1 MENKLKKT
9 IDRYMLRNEISNYK
23 NDEVESHIKNTMF
36 GGNGSESCLQ
46 NSAIFNHTM
55 QMLNNNQTTMVN
67 GLRGGRVTL
76 PRTYFDPTAKDN
88 MTKKG
93 GRVTLPRIYF
103 DPTAKD
109 NMTKKGGRVTL
120 PRTYFDPTAKDN
132 MTKKGGRVT
141 LPRTY
146 FDPTAKDNMTK
157 KGGRVTLPSTF
168 FNPSGKCN
176 MVEFPKYTVTGD
188 VSTSV
193 IRQGIPATI
202 IGGGKIENALSF
214 EKFRWMTGGHFSNK
228 QNRELFA
235 NYNKNLEKFTNV
247 LKQNGGTTGVIT
259 SPKINKALRSLI
271 KN

>member
-1 MENKLKKT
+1 MEHKLKKT

-55 QMLNNNQTTMVN
+55 QMLNNNQTTTVN
-67 GLRGGRVTL
+67 GLRGGRVSL

-88 MTKKG
+88 MTKG
-93 GRVTLPRIYF
+93 GRIS
-103 DPTAKD
+103 
-109 NMTKKGGRVTL
+109 M
-120 PRTYFDPTAKDN
+120 
-132 MTKKGGRVT
+132 
-141 LPRTY
+141 
-146 FDPTAKDNMTK
+146 
-157 KGGRVTLPSTF
+157 PSTF

-202 IGGGKIENALSF
+202 TTSTGGSKTKNALSF

-235 NYNKNLEKFTNV
+235 NYNRNLEKFTNV
-247 LKQNGGTTGVIT
+247 LKQNGGRTGLIT
-259 SPKINKALRSLI
+259 SSKINKSFKAL

>member
-93 GRVTLPRIYF
+93 GRVTLPR
-103 DPTAKD
+103 
-109 NMTKKGGRVTL
+109 
-120 PRTYFDPTAKDN
+120 TYFDPTAKDN

-176 MVEFPKYTVTGD
+176 MVEFPKYTITGD

>member
-67 GLRGGRVTL
+67 GLR
-76 PRTYFDPTAKDN
+76 
-88 MTKKG
+88 
-93 GRVTLPRIYF
+93 
-103 DPTAKD
+103 
-109 NMTKKGGRVTL
+109 
-120 PRTYFDPTAKDN
+120 
-132 MTKKGGRVT
+132 GGRVT

>member
-1 MENKLKKT
+1 MDNKLKKT

-36 GGNGSESCLQ
+36 GGNGSDSCLQ

-67 GLRGGRVTL
+67 GLRGGRVSM

-93 GRVTLPRIYF
+93 GRVS
-103 DPTAKD
+103 
-109 NMTKKGGRVTL
+109 M

-132 MTKKGGRVT
+132 MTKKGGRVS
-141 LPRTY
+141 
-146 FDPTAKDNMTK
+146 M
-157 KGGRVTLPSTF
+157 PSTF
-168 FNPSGKCN
+168 FNPSGKSN

-193 IRQGIPATI
+193 IRQGIPASI
-202 IGGGKIENALSF
+202 GGGGKIKNALSF

-235 NYNKNLEKFTNV
+235 NYNRNLEKFTNV
-247 LKQNGGTTGVIT
+247 LKQNGGRTGVIT
-259 SPKINKALRSLI
+259 SPKINKALRSII

>member
-67 GLRGGRVTL
+67 GLR
-76 PRTYFDPTAKDN
+76 
-88 MTKKG
+88 
-93 GRVTLPRIYF
+93 
-103 DPTAKD
+103 
-109 NMTKKGGRVTL
+109 GGRVTL

>member
-1 MENKLKKT
+1 MDNKLKKT

-36 GGNGSESCLQ
+36 GGNGSDSCLQ

-67 GLRGGRVTL
+67 GLRGGRVSM

-93 GRVTLPRIYF
+93 GRVS
-103 DPTAKD
+103 
-109 NMTKKGGRVTL
+109 M
-120 PRTYFDPTAKDN
+120 
-132 MTKKGGRVT
+132 
-141 LPRTY
+141 
-146 FDPTAKDNMTK
+146 
-157 KGGRVTLPSTF
+157 PSTF
-168 FNPSGKCN
+168 FNPSGKSN

-193 IRQGIPATI
+193 IRQGIPASI
-202 IGGGKIENALSF
+202 GGGGKIKNALSF

-235 NYNKNLEKFTNV
+235 NYNRNLEKFTNV
-247 LKQNGGTTGVIT
+247 LKQNGGRTGVIT
-259 SPKINKALRSLI
+259 SPKINKALRSII

>member
-1 MENKLKKT
+1 MDNKLKKT

-36 GGNGSESCLQ
+36 GGNGSDSCLQ

-67 GLRGGRVTL
+67 GLRGGRVSM

-93 GRVTLPRIYF
+93 GRVS
-103 DPTAKD
+103 
-109 NMTKKGGRVTL
+109 M
-120 PRTYFDPTAKDN
+120 
-132 MTKKGGRVT
+132 
-141 LPRTY
+141 
-146 FDPTAKDNMTK
+146 
-157 KGGRVTLPSTF
+157 PSTY
-168 FNPSGKCN
+168 FNPSGKSN

-193 IRQGIPATI
+193 IRQGIPASI
-202 IGGGKIENALSF
+202 GGGGKIKNALSF

-235 NYNKNLEKFTNV
+235 NYNRNLEKFTNV
-247 LKQNGGTTGVIT
+247 LKQNGGRTGVIT
-259 SPKINKALRSLI
+259 SPKINKALRSII